1 MALTAKISSASDH
14 IIEELV
20 NTTGK
25 SKIDII
31 EEALKSYRFQERM
44 RRLNEEYERLQSD
57 KKAWTTELEERKELD
72 GGLSVQVFMAARC
85 FVFQQF

>member
-1 MALTAKISSASDH
+1 MALTARISSASDH

-31 EEALKSYRFQERM
+31 EEALKSYRFHERM
-44 RRLNEEYERLQSD
+44 RLLTEEYKSLQED
-57 KKAWTTELEERKELD
+57 PKAWNQELKERNELEGTLLD
-72 GGLSVQVFMAARC
+72 GLEEY
-85 FVFQQF
+85 